1 MHCGGLQLDHL
12 QARCGHR
19 RYAPATGSSHPP
31 LGLTISVW
39 RTPAVDS
46 AAAWKLFKAR
56 LCCSCSDLG
65 IKGSLLIRTVCFSQ
79 VEPIAAHSLFACP
92 CPSVQLIAVSDRLW
106 GRAGA
111 HGAFL
116 AQIMQTGAQLQGML
130 VDQPQASWMLRI
142 SAALEP
148 IDEVVPSWCLAEALS
163 RVAEQG
169 SAPMAGLHLSTPTCA
184 ASLASCAGCS
194 STEAGEAVTGH

>member
-1 MHCGGLQLDHL
+1 M
-12 QARCGHR
+12 
-19 RYAPATGSSHPP
+19 S
-31 LGLTISVW
+31 I
-39 RTPAVDS
+39 VDS
-46 AAAWKLFKAR
+46 AAARKLFKAR

-79 VEPIAAHSLFACP
+79 VEPTASHSLFACP

-116 AQIMQTGAQLQGML
+116 AQIMQTGVLLQGML
-130 VDQPQASWMLRI
+130 VDQPQASLRFMLF
-142 SAALEP
+142 AALEP
-148 IDEVVPSWCLAEALS
+148 FDEAVPSWFLAEALCL
-163 RVAEQG
+163 VAGQG
-169 SAPMAGLHLSTPTCA
+169 SAPMARLHLSTPMCA
-184 ASLASCAGCS
+184 ASPAGSAGCS